1 MKIVDKYNNESRNRI
16 AKMLNNK
23 NLLNI
28 SKKFMEI
35 SLKEKYPY
43 NFTWFDIPIIQY
55 PADIIAIQEVIWKIK
70 PDLIIETG
78 IAHGGSLILSA
89 ASLALLDLND
99 AVQQGTTLDPTRSK
113 RLVIGVDVDI
123 RKLNRKEIENHFLF
137 SRIKLVE
144 GSSTDP
150 KIISKIKQFS
160 EPFKT
165 VMVMLDSN
173 HTKDHVLNELIA
185 YAPLVSRNSYC
196 IVFDTVIEDL
206 SGVDWVNRSWGLGNN
221 PKIAVDEFLK
231 INSNFEIDKNLQN
244 KLQITVAPDG
254 YLKRIN
260 L

>member
-1 MKIVDKYNNESRNRI
+1 MNINSFNEEILNDLEKMKQDPE
-16 AKMLNNK
+16 MLS
-23 NLLNI
+23 LSIQWL
-28 SKKFMEI
+28 KKANQYRYSYHF
-35 SLKEKYPY
+35 
-43 NFTWFDIPIIQY
+43 NFLGRPIIQY
-55 PADIIAIQEVIWKIK
+55 PQDMIAVQEIIWTVK

-89 ASLALLDLND
+89 ASLALLDLNE
-99 AVQQGTTLDPTRSK
+99 AVQQGKTLDPLRSK

-123 RKLNRKEIENHFLF
+123 REINRKEIENHFLF

-150 KIISKIKQFS
+150 KIISKIEQLSK
-160 EPFKT
+160 PFKT
-165 VMVMLDSN
+165 VMVLLDSN

-185 YAPLVSRNSYC
+185 YTPLVSRNSYC

-231 INSNFEIDKNLQN
+231 INSDFEIDKNIQN

>member
-1 MKIVDKYNNESRNRI
+1 MSISSFDEEVLVDLEKMKQDPEMLSLSIEWLKKANQYKYSYH
-16 AKMLNNK
+16 
-23 NLLNI
+23 
-28 SKKFMEI
+28 F
-35 SLKEKYPY
+35 
-43 NFTWFDIPIIQY
+43 NFLGRPIIQY
-55 PADIIAIQEVIWKIK
+55 PQDMIAVQELIWAVK